1 MNGAHGRSAS
11 TAGEAVIAVDGG
23 ASKTDAALIG
33 MDGALLNQVRGP
45 GSNPQLL
52 GWREAAAR
60 LTELRDRLVLDAPPH
75 AVIRT
80 HLYLAGLDLPHEV
93 AAAEKALSSWEA
105 DVIDNDIFALLH
117 AGTRSATAIAII
129 CGTGMNAVGVT
140 ARGRVIRYPA
150 LGALSGDWGG
160 GDGLG
165 RAALWHA
172 ARAID
177 GRGPATS
184 LTIALPRVFGL
195 QHITQLVEAIHLG
208 RLNEGAF
215 SQLTPV
221 LFAEAEAG
229 DSIAAAVVDRQI
241 EEIALL
247 ARATLQ
253 AMAVDDH
260 EDVPLVL
267 GGGVVAACS
276 RRLMRQ
282 IADRVAQLAP
292 TAVIQVVDAP
302 PVLGAGVAA
311 LTAAGAGDE
320 AIDRFRALASSPKGA
335 PAGM

>member
-1 MNGAHGRSAS
+1 MNGAHGRSAH

-33 MDGALLNQVRGP
+33 MDGTLLNQVRGP

-75 AVIRT
+75 AVLRT
-80 HLYLAGLDLPHEV
+80 HLYLAGLDLPHEI

-150 LGALSGDWGG
+150 LGTLSGDWGG

-165 RAALWHA
+165 RTALWHA

-195 QHITQLVEAIHLG
+195 QHITQLVEARRRQATQSL
-208 RLNEGAF
+208 
-215 SQLTPV
+215 PPW
-221 LFAEAEAG
+221 
-229 DSIAAAVVDRQI
+229 SIARP
-241 EEIALL
+241 
-247 ARATLQ
+247 RKSR
-253 AMAVDDH
+253 
-260 EDVPLVL
+260 
-267 GGGVVAACS
+267 CS
-276 RRLMRQ
+276 R
-282 IADRVAQLAP
+282 V
-292 TAVIQVVDAP
+292 P
-302 PVLGAGVAA
+302 P
-311 LTAAGAGDE
+311 
-320 AIDRFRALASSPKGA
+320 FRRWP
-335 PAGM
+335 

>member
-1 MNGAHGRSAS
+1 MNGAHGRSAH

-33 MDGALLNQVRGP
+33 MDGTLLNQVRGP

-75 AVIRT
+75 AVLRT
-80 HLYLAGLDLPHEV
+80 HLYLAGLDLPHEI

-150 LGALSGDWGG
+150 LGTLSGDWGG

-165 RAALWHA
+165 RTALWHA

-229 DSIAAAVVDRQI
+229 DSVAAAVVDRQT

-247 ARATLQ
+247 ARGSR
-253 AMAVDDH
+253 
-260 EDVPLVL
+260 VPPF
-267 GGGVVAACS
+267 
-276 RRLMRQ
+276 RRW
-282 IADRVAQLAP
+282 P
-292 TAVIQVVDAP
+292 
-302 PVLGAGVAA
+302 
-311 LTAAGAGDE
+311 
-320 AIDRFRALASSPKGA
+320 
-335 PAGM
+335 

>member
-1 MNGAHGRSAS
+1 MSGAHGRSAS
-11 TAGEAVIAVDGG
+11 TVGEAVIAVDGG

-33 MDGALLNQVRGP
+33 MDGTLLNQVRGP

-52 GWREAAAR
+52 GWREAAVR

-75 AVIRT
+75 AVLRT
-80 HLYLAGLDLPHEV
+80 HLYLAGLDLPHEI

-150 LGALSGDWGG
+150 LGTLSGDWGG

-165 RAALWHA
+165 RTALWHA

-229 DSIAAAVVDRQI
+229 DSVAAAVVDRQT

>member
-1 MNGAHGRSAS
+1 MSGAHGRSAS

-75 AVIRT
+75 AVLRT
-80 HLYLAGLDLPHEV
+80 HLYLAGLDLPHEI
-93 AAAEKALSSWEA
+93 AAAEKALSSWQA

-184 LTIALPRVFGL
+184 LTFALPRVFGL
-195 QHITQLVEAIHLG
+195 QHITQLLEAIHLG

-221 LFAEAEAG
+221 LFAEADAG
-229 DSIAAAVVDRQI
+229 DSIAAAVVDRQA

-253 AMAVDDH
+253 AMAVDDD

-267 GGGVVAACS
+267 GGGVVAAGS

-320 AIDRFRALASSPKGA
+320 AIDRFRALASSPKGSQ
-335 PAGM
+335 AGM

>member
-1 MNGAHGRSAS
+1 MNGAHGRSAH

-33 MDGALLNQVRGP
+33 MDGTLLNQVRGP

-75 AVIRT
+75 AVLRT
-80 HLYLAGLDLPHEV
+80 HLYLAGLDLPHEI

-150 LGALSGDWGG
+150 LGTLSGDWGG

-165 RAALWHA
+165 RTALWHA

-195 QHITQLVEAIHLG
+195 QHITQLVD
-208 RLNEGAF
+208 
-215 SQLTPV
+215 
-221 LFAEAEAG
+221 EAEAG
-229 DSIAAAVVDRQI
+229 DSVAAAVVDRQT

>member
-1 MNGAHGRSAS
+1 MNGAHGRSAH

-33 MDGALLNQVRGP
+33 MDGTLLNQVRGP

-75 AVIRT
+75 AVLRT
-80 HLYLAGLDLPHEV
+80 HLYLAGLDLPHEI

-150 LGALSGDWGG
+150 LGTLSGDWGG

-165 RAALWHA
+165 RTALWHA

-229 DSIAAAVVDRQI
+229 DSVAAAVVDRQT

-247 ARATLQ
+247 AR
-253 AMAVDDH
+253 
-260 EDVPLVL
+260 
-267 GGGVVAACS
+267 GRRRRCS
-276 RRLMRQ
+276 MQ
-282 IADRVAQLAP
+282 PPPDAADRRPRRP
-292 TAVIQVVDAP
+292 TRTDRRDP
-302 PVLGAGVAA
+302 GRRR
-311 LTAAGAGDE
+311 TARTGRRCRRPHCG
-320 AIDRFRALASSPKGA
+320 RRGR
-335 PAGM
+335 